1 MIPPPPA
8 ANENDPPASHPPRTR
23 GLTRA
28 GLSSASLARSLERV
42 PHARAASVIHST
54 SRMCLLH
61 GCAAQAGIQPEQ
73 LPGADPPL
81 SPWAWAL
88 SSQPALRHEGQAARG
103 DRASP
108 TVSQP
113 GAPLHLGSPR
123 TQWEEADPGIK
134 PTATGLC
141 PPLPEREHFPRGCSE
156 FRGKPF
162 KLLFDA
168 SPVEL
173 NLFFVFL
180 GINLQFSASP
190 SLPFSPERREGEKKK
205 GSALSP

>member
-1 MIPPPPA
+1 MKTT
-8 ANENDPPASHPPRTR
+8 HPPLTLPER

-28 GLSSASLARSLERV
+28 GLSSASLAPSLERV

-54 SRMCLLH
+54 SSMCLLH

-88 SSQPALRHEGQAARG
+88 SSQPALHREGQAARG

-134 PTATGLC
+134 PMATGLC
-141 PPLPEREHFPRGCSE
+141 PRSPRGSTSLAGVVSFGE
-156 FRGKPF
+156 SLSSHSLM
-162 KLLFDA
+162 LLQW
-168 SPVEL
+168 
-173 NLFFVFL
+173 N
-180 GINLQFSASP
+180 
-190 SLPFSPERREGEKKK
+190 
-205 GSALSP
+205 